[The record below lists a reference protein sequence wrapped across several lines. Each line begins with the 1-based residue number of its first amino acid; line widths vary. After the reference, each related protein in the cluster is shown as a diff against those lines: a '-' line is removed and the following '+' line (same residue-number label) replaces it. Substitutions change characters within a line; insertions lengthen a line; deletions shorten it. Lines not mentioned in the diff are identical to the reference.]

1 MAENERLAGEL
12 VVTSRISIPRSEF
25 ELAFAR
31 SSGPGGQNV
40 NKVNSKVQLRWAV
53 AQSPSLPPDVRERFL
68 ARFASRLVGEGR
80 ELLVV
85 SQRHRDQAKNVEDC
99 LDKLREMVAA
109 VATPPKIRRPTK
121 PTKGSKQRRLAAKK
135 QHSERKA
142 GRQFRGE

>member
-1 MAENERLAGEL
+1 MSESERAAGEL
-12 VVTSRISIPRSEF
+12 VVNSRIRIPRAEF

-53 AQSPSLPPDVRERFL
+53 SQSPSLPADVRERFL

-99 LDKLREMVAA
+99 FDKLREMLAA
-109 VATPPKIRRPTK
+109 VATPPKRRRPTK
-121 PTKGSKQRRLAAKK
+121 PTKGSKVRRLKAKK
-135 QHSERKA
+135 EHSERKA